1 MVNMFAKIL
10 EPLKIIKIQNI
21 QYSEKLILTDT
32 VPANQSLL
40 GKIAISSLGNF
51 LCQFITGH
59 FETLLFT
66 VPNGGGHIEDD
77 GISHLRGKMVDGSNQ
92 RQLFNDYVPLD
103 LFLSPG
109 RIKSN
114 SSVNFLT
121 DPPSN
126 NLFYP
131 QPFQYMFTVNSEIL
145 FDVKND
151 SNTPIKYELV
161 FHGIRLPVASRERL
175 KKEKRI

>member
-10 EPLKIIKIQNI
+10 DPLKIIKMQNI
-21 QYSEKLILTDT
+21 QYSEKLILSDT

-40 GKIAISSLGNF
+40 GKVAISSLGNF
-51 LCQFITGH
+51 FCQFLTGH
-59 FETLLFT
+59 FETLRDVEGVL
-66 VPNGGGHIEDD
+66 DD
-77 GISHLRGKMVDGSNQ
+77 GVSHLRGKMVDGSNQ

-114 SSVNFLT
+114 KSGNWLT
-121 DPPSN
+121 DPVSN

-131 QPFQYMFTVNSEIL
+131 QQFQYMFTVNSEIL

-151 SNTPIKYELV
+151 SNTEISYEIL
-161 FHGIRLPVASRERL
+161 FHGIRLPIASRERL
-175 KKEKRI
+175 QKEKRI